1 MFKLLILYKS
11 MNIFI
16 FYFQIYMY
24 VYTYYISTSLNNRDN
39 HSLLSYEIIYRKL
52 IKLGQQLLVYL
63 FEQLNQFYHLTQCKY

>member
-1 MFKLLILYKS
+1 
-11 MNIFI
+11 
-16 FYFQIYMY
+16 MY